1 LGIGIPKWIKENT
14 EMLPGGRSP
23 QYRKDYHICEN
34 GDCKMIVITGN
45 IRIKS
50 LGENKVK
57 LSDSIRFSKVSGN
70 FSCDGIGLVSLE
82 GCPEYIEG
90 NYSCTNNPLN
100 DLKGLPERENVEG
113 NMWII

>member
-1 LGIGIPKWIKENT
+1 MGIGIPKWIKENT

-90 NYSCTNNPLN
+90 NFSCTNNPLN
-100 DLKGLPERENVEG
+100 DLEGLPKRENVKG